1 MQFLAD
7 ENFDNRIIRGLLR
20 RDNTFDIVRVQDV
33 GLYGMDDPTVLA
45 WAADANRILLSHDQ
59 RTIPTY
65 AFARLAEDQKIAGV
79 IIVPD
84 DMPLG
89 PVIEEILLIVDCSTA
104 QEWINQVQRLP
115 L

>member
-20 RDNTFDIVRVQDV
+20 RDNTLDIVRVQDV
-33 GLYGMDDPTVLA
+33 GLYGKDDPTVLA

-59 RTIPTY
+59 RTIPAY
-65 AFARLAEDQKIAGV
+65 AFARLAENHEVAGV

-89 PVIEEILLIVDCSTA
+89 LAIDEILLIVDCCSA

-115 L
+115 I

>member
-1 MQFLAD
+1 MRFLAD

-20 RDNTFDIVRVQDV
+20 RESGLDIVRVQDV
-33 GLYGMDDPTVLA
+33 GLYGLDDPTVLA
-45 WAADANRILLSHDQ
+45 WAADTKRILLSHDQ
-59 RTIPTY
+59 RTIPAY
-65 AFARLAEDQKIAGV
+65 AYARLVESQEVAGV

-84 DMPLG
+84 DMSLG
-89 PVIEEILLIVDCSTA
+89 LAIEEILLIVDCTSA

>member
-20 RDNTFDIVRVQDV
+20 RNNTLDIVRVQDV

-45 WAADANRILLSHDQ
+45 WAADAKRILFRMIKD
-59 RTIPTY
+59 Y
-65 AFARLAEDQKIAGV
+65 AYTRLADGQEVAGV
-79 IIVPD
+79 VIVPD

-89 PVIEEILLIVDCSTA
+89 LAIDEILLIIDCSSA